1 MNNYNHKSEDI
12 IDLKVL
18 FFMLWNK
25 KISIATITSIFAIL
39 SIFYSLSLPNIY
51 QSSATLIPTTSNKSL
66 SGSLSSFSSIANIAG
81 IQVPNGEAS
90 KAQEAIKRIN
100 SLEFFSKYFL
110 PEIKLQNLMAISQ
123 WLPEENLILYD
134 SSIFDVKNDKWVVED
149 GNPNKKNPSNQEA
162 FLAYKESLSISEDI
176 KSSFVTITMKHKSPF
191 ISKKWVDLII
201 KKINSSMRTEDE
213 KVALNSITFL
223 NEYSKSINIQSL
235 RSTISKLQESQMQIL
250 MIASSSDS
258 YIFKTLDSAV
268 VPEIKLG
275 PKRSL
280 ICILGTLLGFMIS
293 TLSILILNYF
303 KNPNKN
309 IS

>member
-1 MNNYNHKSEDI
+1 
-12 IDLKVL
+12 
-18 FFMLWNK
+18 
-25 KISIATITSIFAIL
+25 
-39 SIFYSLSLPNIY
+39 
-51 QSSATLIPTTSNKSL
+51 
-66 SGSLSSFSSIANIAG
+66 
-81 IQVPNGEAS
+81 
-90 KAQEAIKRIN
+90 
-100 SLEFFSKYFL
+100 
-110 PEIKLQNLMAISQ
+110 
-123 WLPEENLILYD
+123 
-134 SSIFDVKNDKWVVED
+134 
-149 GNPNKKNPSNQEA
+149 
-162 FLAYKESLSISEDI
+162 
-176 KSSFVTITMKHKSPF
+176 
-191 ISKKWVDLII
+191 
-201 KKINSSMRTEDE
+201 MRTEDE